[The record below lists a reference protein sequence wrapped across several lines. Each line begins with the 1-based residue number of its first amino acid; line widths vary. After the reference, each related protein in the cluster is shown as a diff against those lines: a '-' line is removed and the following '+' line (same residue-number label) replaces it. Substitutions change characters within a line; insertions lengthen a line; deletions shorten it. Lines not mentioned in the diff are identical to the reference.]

1 MVLIDKIS
9 LRRLAEKSEKFF
21 RSPLGNRLVLVVCPY
36 GMWTLGLEG
45 LSIPVHW
52 KQDLQDWLKC
62 MVRGQLCYEGSFLSE
77 SLRLLYGLLSRFE
90 TTISMVSASVLGRLF
105 RHCRRKTETT
115 LFESCI
121 VQFWKSRL
129 LVIEVKQ
136 LIRVLQPRPSTA
148 VLQSRDIREVDEEL
162 GEVTRRRRR
171 GTDCLRPVRER
182 ARFLVGARAR
192 LYGTTCSTARRQF
205 AQSSR
210 SGSARASLVG
220 KQQIADGRK
229 TCVTTVSEK

>member
-1 MVLIDKIS
+1 MSQKREREIFQESSEIVWFWRYAPMVCELLDLKD
-9 LRRLAEKSEKFF
+9 
-21 RSPLGNRLVLVVCPY
+21 C
-36 GMWTLGLEG
+36 
-45 LSIPVHW
+45 HW
-52 KQDLQDWLKC
+52 KQELQDWLKC
-62 MVRGQLCYEGSFLSE
+62 MVRGQLCYEGSILSE
-77 SLRLLYGLLSRFE
+77 ILRVLYGILSRFE
-90 TTISMVSASVLGRLF
+90 KTTSMVSASIPGRLF
-105 RHCRRKTETT
+105 RHCRRKTTI
-115 LFESCI
+115 FSESCI
-121 VQFWKSRL
+121 VQLWKNRL
-129 LVIEVKQ
+129 LVIEVIQ
-136 LIRVLQPRPSTA
+136 LIRVPQPRPSTA

-229 TCVTTVSEK
+229 TCVTTVSENTIF

>member
-1 MVLIDKIS
+1 M
-9 LRRLAEKSEKFF
+9 
-21 RSPLGNRLVLVVCPY
+21 PLWYVNS
-36 GMWTLGLEG
+36 WTWRT
-45 LSIPVHW
+45 VHW
-52 KQDLQDWLKC
+52 KQELQDWLKC
-62 MVRGQLCYEGSFLSE
+62 MVRCQLCYEGSILSE
-77 SLRLLYGLLSRFE
+77 ILRVLYGILSRFE
-90 TTISMVSASVLGRLF
+90 KTTPMVSASALGRLF
-105 RHCRRKTETT
+105 RHCRRKKTT
-115 LFESCI
+115 LSESCI
-121 VQFWKSRL
+121 VQLWKSRL
-129 LVIEVKQ
+129 LVIEVIQ
-136 LIRVLQPRPSTA
+136 LIRVPQPRPSTA

-162 GEVTRRRRR
+162 GEVTQRRRRRR

-229 TCVTTVSEK
+229 TCVTTVSENTIF

>member
-1 MVLIDKIS
+1 MVLIGKRC
-9 LRRLAEKSEKFF
+9 LRRLAEKSEIFY
-21 RSPLGNRLVLVVCPY
+21 RSPFGIPFVLTPMVRKLLVLKDCLYLVGARLAEVLWSFTSFTYFQKSCDSYTEKLLRCLVWVSLEDYSDIIEEKQKPFFLRAVV
-36 GMWTLGLEG
+36 
-45 LSIPVHW
+45 
-52 KQDLQDWLKC
+52 
-62 MVRGQLCYEGSFLSE
+62 EGS
-77 SLRLLYGLLSRFE
+77 
-90 TTISMVSASVLGRLF
+90 
-105 RHCRRKTETT
+105 
-115 LFESCI
+115 
-121 VQFWKSRL
+121 L
-129 LVIEVKQ
+129 LVIEVIQ
-136 LIRVLQPRPSTA
+136 LIRVPQPRSSTA

-162 GEVTRRRRR
+162 DEVTRRRRR